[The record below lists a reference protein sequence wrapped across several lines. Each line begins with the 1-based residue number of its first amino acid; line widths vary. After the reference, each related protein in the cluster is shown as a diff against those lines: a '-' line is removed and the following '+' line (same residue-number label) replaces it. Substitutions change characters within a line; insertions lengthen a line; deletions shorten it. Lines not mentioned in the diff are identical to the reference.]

1 MIWSFSPTLDIF
13 PNWPNSL
20 PTAKL
25 QMIGHALLSTNF
37 NTLKT
42 HLLRWSCGIFLASYD
57 QKLGVQILALVGEF
71 LILENLFL

>member
-1 MIWSFSPTLDIF
+1 MSLLNIQQRSDLGYAHFGIECLVAIDIF

-37 NTLKT
+37 NILQT
-42 HLLRWSCGIFLASYD
+42 HLPSWSCGRVLAS
-57 QKLGVQILALVGEF
+57 
-71 LILENLFL
+71 